1 LSGFEVYEMTGS
13 GAGAVRDTKLER
25 GRDRRRA
32 VNEISPVY
40 SFGSVNVVDPLSITN
55 QEINCSS

>member
-1 LSGFEVYEMTGS
+1 MTGS